1 MQLQLFDSHSGQ
13 MVMLSEFHNL
23 PSQNLA
29 PNFEGGLTWRW
40 RGGGGMGLWNNNFF
54 QSQVQS
60 TRAHTDLTAPRFQKI
75 NRLWRRFWAST
86 ITAAWFDCLN
96 AEYIAALCLETPNSS
111 FWHKYEVCHFFLR
124 FFTPEK
130 VPAPYSWS
138 TLPCK
143 VCQRV
148 AIESL
153 SKGCNSKRV
162 KGLHFKVCQRFAIQS
177 LSKRVR
183 EDDAC
188 KKGYLGLYSGL

>member
-111 FWHKYEVCHFFLR
+111 FWHKYEVCHFFWGSSLLR
-124 FFTPEK
+124 KSAPYHTWYLSFFLHWQNFWRIKFTPK
-130 VPAPYSWS
+130 
-138 TLPCK
+138 
-143 VCQRV
+143 
-148 AIESL
+148 
-153 SKGCNSKRV
+153 KRISR
-162 KGLHFKVCQRFAIQS
+162 QNTQ
-177 LSKRVR
+177 
-183 EDDAC
+183 
-188 KKGYLGLYSGL
+188 